1 MFNFQKQWVAL
12 IRRAKFREAGE
23 DPPRRGK
30 RGKNWKFENPDPE
43 KDPDFIKDDGNDS
56 QQISYQQKDKFE
68 NSSSEKLV
76 LNNLNYE
83 TLFVDTS
90 TNLKSLFEIHF
101 QEIPETTGLMG
112 LHTCGNLA
120 PNSLKIFLA
129 NNSMKFCCNVGCCY
143 HHLDEEY
150 YENPYNKNSTDKNPS
165 FPLSNFLKEIEF
177 SLGRNARMIAAQ
189 PMDRLITNKQVCLLR
204 FKLIP
209 DSISGAYPT

>member
-12 IRRAKFREAGE
+12 IRRATFREAGE

-43 KDPDFIKDDGNDS
+43 KDQDFIKDDGNDS

-101 QEIPETTGLMG
+101 QEIPETMGLMG

-165 FPLSNFLKEIEF
+165 FPLSNFLKEIKF

-204 FKLIP
+204 FNLIP